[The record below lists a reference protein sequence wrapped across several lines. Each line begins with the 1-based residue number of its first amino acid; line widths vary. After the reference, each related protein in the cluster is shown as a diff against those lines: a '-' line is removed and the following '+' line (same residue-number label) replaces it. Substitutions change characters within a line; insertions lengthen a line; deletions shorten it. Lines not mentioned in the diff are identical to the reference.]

1 MTANRDRRAANS
13 NVPRM
18 YPNVPECTSNVP
30 PNVPN
35 GFELLKTLCF
45 HMAANR
51 DRRAANSNVLRVH
64 PNVLRMH
71 LEWTA
76 EPETLLALLGAG

>member
-1 MTANRDRRAANS
+1 MHAANVPTSKAELPKTLCFHMGANRDRRAANS

-35 GFELLKTLCF
+35 GFGLLKNIVF
-45 HMAANR
+45 SYGR
-51 DRRAANSNVLRVH
+51 QPR
-64 PNVLRMH
+64 P
-71 LEWTA
+71 
-76 EPETLLALLGAG
+76 ALLGAG